1 MSFGHDSLSCWHDL
15 LSFSTSAVIRAAALL
30 LLSFVVEDSDL
41 HLLELDHRMLQ
52 YCVCRAEAAW
62 TSLNRGK
69 NGFETEE
76 LLVGLSNFARLPY
89 NRRLIVAKG
98 KSCPASRCS
107 LWKLSSVHCAWT

>member
-1 MSFGHDSLSCWHDL
+1 M
-15 LSFSTSAVIRAAALL
+15 
-30 LLSFVVEDSDL
+30 EDSDL
-41 HLLELDHRMLQ
+41 HLLGLDHRMLQ

-76 LLVGLSNFARLPY
+76 VLVGLSSFARLPY

-98 KSCPASRCS
+98 KSCLAQRLAVRCGS
-107 LWKLSSVHCAWT
+107 LAQCIVHGLDG